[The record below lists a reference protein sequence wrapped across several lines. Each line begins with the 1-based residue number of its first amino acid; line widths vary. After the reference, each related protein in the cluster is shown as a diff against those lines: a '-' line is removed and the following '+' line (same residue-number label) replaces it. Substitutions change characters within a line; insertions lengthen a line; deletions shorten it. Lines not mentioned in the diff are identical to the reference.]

1 MSTAPD
7 PGSGHPSWEVAFG
20 NRFAAL
26 RHRNFRFFWTG
37 HAVSV
42 IGTWMQNIA
51 VFWLIYR
58 LTDSPFIL
66 GLTGVAFFLPI
77 LLFSVFAGV
86 LADRVNRKRLVQTTQ
101 ALHFLQACTLASL
114 VTFGEPTAPLVL
126 SLALVQG
133 MINAFDFPGRQS
145 FISELVPIRDL
156 PNAIALNSMAFN
168 MARLVGPAI
177 GGMLL
182 ATVGEAACFW
192 INAVSYLWVSWR
204 LTLIRLPKTEKAVPD
219 APLKA
224 LREGVSYAFGNP
236 RIRSLLILLGLVGTL
251 GFQFIVLLPVF
262 AKEILGAG
270 AQEYGLLM
278 TASGV
283 GSLSAFFRLTSKL
296 DRPAMRRNLM
306 VGLTLLGCGLI
317 AFSLSRVYWLS
328 LCFGLVLGL
337 GMILYSI
344 STNMLIQTTVKNE
357 YRGRVMSLF
366 TLMLVGTSPVGSFIM
381 GTIAERFGA
390 PNAVRIAGIVCL
402 LGAIWVVHRLRV
414 IQRQEIEQGIN
425 LEGSTGGSAEEPV
438 PIPENGVAK

>member
-1 MSTAPD
+1 MSSVPD
-7 PGSGHPSWEVAFG
+7 PGAGHPSWEVAFG

-42 IGTWMQNIA
+42 VGTWMQNIA

-77 LLFSVFAGV
+77 LCFSVFAGV
-86 LADRVNRKRLVQTTQ
+86 VADRVNRKRLVQTTQ
-101 ALHFLQACTLASL
+101 ALHFLQTCALASL

-133 MINAFDFPGRQS
+133 FINAFDFPGRQS
-145 FISELVPIRDL
+145 FISELVPARDL

-177 GGMLL
+177 GGLLL
-182 ATVGEAACFW
+182 ASVGEAACFW

-204 LTLIRLPKTEKAVPD
+204 LTLIRLPEREETEHE

-224 LREGVSYAFGNP
+224 LREGISYAFGNP
-236 RIRSLLILLGLVGTL
+236 RIRSLLILLGIVGTL
-251 GFQFIVLLPVF
+251 GFQYIVLLPVF
-262 AKEILGAG
+262 AREILGGG
-270 AQEYGLLM
+270 AREYGMLV

-283 GSLSAFFRLTSKL
+283 GSLSAFFRLTAKL
-296 DRPAMRRNLM
+296 DRNAMRRNLT
-306 VGLTLLGCGLI
+306 VGLSLLGLGLI
-317 AFSLSRVYWLS
+317 AFSFSRLYAVS
-328 LCFGLVLGL
+328 LVFGLVIGL
-337 GMILYSI
+337 GMILFSI
-344 STNMLIQTTVKNE
+344 STNMLIQTTLKDE

-366 TLMLVGTSPVGSFIM
+366 TLMLVGTFPVGSFIM
-381 GTIAERFGA
+381 GSVGERFGA
-390 PNAVRIAGIVCL
+390 PNAVRIAGVICL
-402 LGAIWVVHRLRV
+402 LGAIWVIHRLRV
-414 IQRQEIEQGIN
+414 IRRREEEQAAALGA
-425 LEGSTGGSAEEPV
+425 SPTRAEE
-438 PIPENGVAK
+438 GTAQAS

>member
-1 MSTAPD
+1 MSTVPD
-7 PGSGHPSWEVAFG
+7 PGAGHPSWEVAIG

-42 IGTWMQNIA
+42 VGTWMQNIA
-51 VFWLIYR
+51 IFWLVYR
-58 LTDSPFIL
+58 LTDSPFLL
-66 GLTGVAFFLPI
+66 GLTGVSLFLPV
-77 LLFSVFAGV
+77 LCFSVFAGV
-86 LADRVNRKRLVQTTQ
+86 VADRVDRKRLVQTTQ
-101 ALHFLQACTLASL
+101 ALHFLQSCALASL
-114 VTFGEPTAPLVL
+114 VTFGEPTAPLIL
-126 SLALVQG
+126 ALALVQG
-133 MINAFDFPGRQS
+133 FINAFDFPGRQS
-145 FISELVPIRDL
+145 FISELVPTRDL

-177 GGMLL
+177 GGILL
-182 ATVGEAACFW
+182 ASVGEAACFW

-204 LTLIRLPKTEKAVPD
+204 LTLIRLPVREGAAPQ

-224 LREGVSYAFGNP
+224 LGEGVAYAFGNP
-236 RIRSLLILLGLVGTL
+236 RIRSLLVLLGLVGTL
-251 GFQFIVLLPVF
+251 GFQYIVLLPVF
-262 AKEILGAG
+262 AREILGAG
-270 AQEYGLLM
+270 AREYGMLM

-328 LCFGLVLGL
+328 LVFGLVIGL

-344 STNMLIQTTVKNE
+344 STNMLIQTTMKDE

-381 GTIAERFGA
+381 GSVAERIGA
-390 PNAVRIAGIVCL
+390 PSAVRIAGVICL
-402 LGAIWVVHRLRV
+402 LGAVWVIHRLRL
-414 IQRQEIEQGIN
+414 IARREAEQASRLDEAGHEPA
-425 LEGSTGGSAEEPV
+425 EGTAQVS
-438 PIPENGVAK
+438 

>member
-1 MSTAPD
+1 MSTESAPAAG
-7 PGSGHPSWEVAFG
+7 PPSWGAALG

-37 HAVSV
+37 HGVSV

-66 GLTGVAFFLPI
+66 GLTGVSFFLPV
-77 LLFSVFAGV
+77 LCFSVFGGV
-86 LADRVNRKRLVQTTQ
+86 VADRVNRKRLVQTTQ

-126 SLALVQG
+126 VLALIQG
-133 MINAFDFPGRQS
+133 FINAFDFPGRQS
-145 FISELVPIRDL
+145 LISELVPVRDL

-177 GGMLL
+177 GGVLL

-192 INAVSYLWVSWR
+192 INAGSYLWVSWR
-204 LTLIRLPKTEKAVPD
+204 LSLIRLPRRERTTPD
-219 APLKA
+219 APLTA
-224 LREGVSYAFGNP
+224 LREGVAYAFGNP

-262 AKEILGAG
+262 AREILGAG
-270 AQEYGLLM
+270 AREYGMLM

-283 GSLSAFFRLTSKL
+283 GSLSAFFQLTSKL

-306 VGLTLLGCGLI
+306 IGLILLGCGLI
-317 AFSLSRVYWLS
+317 AFSLSRTYWLS

-344 STNMLIQTTVKNE
+344 STNMLIQTTVRNE

-366 TLMLVGTSPVGSFIM
+366 TLMLVGTSPLGSFIM

-390 PNAVRIAGIVCL
+390 PNAVRIAGIICL
-402 LGAIWVVHRLRV
+402 LGAIWVIYRLRV
-414 IQRQEIEQGIN
+414 IQRREEAEGIHPDDPAAPQAAPV
-425 LEGSTGGSAEEPV
+425 TG
-438 PIPENGVAK
+438 NGVTQ